1 MKRIVCACVAA
12 GVFACFNVTPLGA
25 DVKTQEKG
33 HVKFEGM
40 LGRVANVF
48 GGKAAKEG
56 IVSNVAVKGD
66 RKSTMS
72 DTSGQIIDLAE
83 EKVYDLD
90 IRKKTYTVTT
100 FDEIRKKMREAR
112 EQAEKE
118 AREAG
123 DEQPAQEGKELE
135 VDFDVRETG
144 QNRTIAGHAARQV
157 IVTIAVREKGK
168 TLEQSGG
175 LVLATDSWLAPA
187 IPAMQEIHDFN
198 MRYWKQIDSAGLAGG
213 SAEQLAAAM
222 ALYPGLQKAM
232 TRMQTEGARL
242 EGTPLE
248 STMTVESVKS
258 PEQMAE
264 ASQSSGGGGL
274 GGMLAR
280 KIAKKKE
287 ASPRSIVMTVNHQVL
302 SVSPSAAAEDVQIPA
317 GFKQKS

>member
-1 MKRIVCACVAA
+1 
-12 GVFACFNVTPLGA
+12 VFACFTVIPLGA

-56 IVSNVAVKGD
+56 IVSSVAVKGD

-72 DTSGQIIDLAE
+72 ETSGQIVDLAE

-100 FDEIRKKMREAR
+100 FDEIRRKMREAR
-112 EQAEKE
+112 EQAEQD

-123 DEQPAQEGKELE
+123 GEQPQEGKELE

-144 QNRTIAGHAARQV
+144 QGRTIAGHTVRQV
-157 IVTIAVREKGK
+157 IVTIVVREKGK
-168 TLEQSGG
+168 TLEQGGG
-175 LVLATDSWLAPA
+175 LVLNTDSWLAPT
-187 IPAMQEIHDFN
+187 IPAMKEIQDFN
-198 MRYWKQIDSAGLAGG
+198 VRYWKQIDSAGLAGG
-213 SAEQLAAAM
+213 SAEQFAAAI
-222 ALYPGLQKAM
+222 ALYPGLQQAM
-232 TRMQTEGARL
+232 ARMQAEGGKL

-258 PEQMAE
+258 PEQVAE
-264 ASQSSGGGGL
+264 ASQPSGGGGL

-280 KIAKKKE
+280 KIAKKKD
-287 ASPRSIVMTVNHQVL
+287 ASPRSTVMTVNHQVL